1 MTTEEIKQLIAE
13 KIAGQGSAVDAAS
26 ILPTVLNGILAA
38 IPELAPIAEAVDG
51 LREDLKY
58 YIASQYFDTF
68 RLSDYAS
75 GVEITEELAQK
86 ICAGS
91 IFYVDDNELDG
102 KPLRKVPPFNALG
115 ETGWPMAS
123 FIYGIMEEPDVLSD
137 GSVAVYVYLDNSKG
151 KFYIKAYDAR

>member
-1 MTTEEIKQLIAE
+1 MTIEEIKQLIAE

-91 IFYVDDNELDG
+91 IFYVDDNELAG
-102 KPLRKVPPFNALG
+102 KPFHKVPPFTFG

-123 FIYGIMEEPDVLSD
+123 FVYGLMKDPDELSD